1 MGQAPDDLVSVIVP
15 AYNASATI
23 AETLASAL
31 QQTFANIEVIVID
44 DGSSDD
50 TVAIVE
56 QFMVKDG
63 RVRLIKQ
70 PNGGVARARNAGIAA
85 AEGTYIA
92 PLDADDLWHPT
103 KIEKQLAALVAA
115 GDEYALCYSPYR
127 RIDETSKVIDSSW
140 CEGIEG
146 WVLNRHLFH
155 NFVGNGSSPLMR
167 RDVVVAL
174 GGYDP
179 DLRTQGHQGCED
191 YLLQLLIARSWRYR
205 CVPEYLVGYRFAQHS
220 MSGAFRN
227 MVGSFVLTYRKLLAV
242 VSPRT
247 RGTAEASLCRYL
259 ALLARSRLQT
269 GRFSQ
274 AFAALGDAMRVSPAK
289 TATALIAAGSD
300 TLRVVARRLQPRGGV
315 GTSRN
320 FYDYTPTEGLRQ
332 DTRPRDRRR
341 FERLARLD
349 TGPDL

>member
-15 AYNASATI
+15 AYNASTTI

-31 QQTFANIEVIVID
+31 RQTFENIEVIVVD

-50 TVAIVE
+50 TAIIVE
-56 QFMVKDG
+56 RFMARDG
-63 RVRLIKQ
+63 RVRLIRQ
-70 PNGGVARARNAGIAA
+70 ANGGVARARNAGIAA
-85 AEGTYIA
+85 AKGAYVA

-103 KIEKQLAALVAA
+103 KIEKQLSALVAA
-115 GDEYALCYSPYR
+115 GNEYALCYSPYR
-127 RIDETSKVIDSSW
+127 RIDETGMVTDSSW

-146 WVLNRHLFH
+146 WVLNQHLFH

-167 RDVVVAL
+167 KDVVVSL

-179 DLRTQGHQGCED
+179 DLRAQGHQGCED

-242 VSPRT
+242 VSPRA
-247 RGTAEASLCRYL
+247 RGTAEACLCRYL
-259 ALLARSRLQT
+259 ALFARSRFQA

-274 AFAALGDAMRVSPAK
+274 AFSALGDAVRVSPAR
-289 TATALIAAGSD
+289 TARALIAVGSD
-300 TLRVVARRLQPRGGV
+300 TLRVIARRLQPRRDMGAN
-315 GTSRN
+315 RN
-320 FYDYTPTEGLRQ
+320 FYDYTPTEGLRT
-332 DTRPRDRRR
+332 DTSPRHRRR
-341 FERLARLD
+341 FERFARLD